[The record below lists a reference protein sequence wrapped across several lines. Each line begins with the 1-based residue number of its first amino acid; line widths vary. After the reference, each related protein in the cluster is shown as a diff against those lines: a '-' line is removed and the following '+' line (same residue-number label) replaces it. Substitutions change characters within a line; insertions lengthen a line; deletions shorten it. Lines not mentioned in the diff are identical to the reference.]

1 MGFSFFIFTFLVL
14 PNAYAGLRIYSLWPW
29 ANQHAFI
36 FWAMFALFVLI
47 QFLGPF
53 GERLFFPN
61 WRTNAGFEPFIP
73 ALNWAAYMAY
83 GILSIFVFYAVIGD
97 VIRIIWN
104 FIAPQDVTVDFDR
117 RMILT
122 LGVATAATTAVGV
135 WQAGIGNLKI
145 VKVDVPLDNLPKG
158 LDGFTIAQVSDL
170 HVGPIINKPFAD
182 KVVEIVNGL
191 NADMVAL
198 TGDFV
203 DSSVSDIADDVASLA
218 DLQSRHGTF
227 YVTGNHEY
235 YSGAEEWQAHFR
247 TVGINVLANEHQV
260 IEHNGEQLVIAGV
273 NDFSTIKIQHPNVCS
288 PQQALRGAPQGVKKI
303 LLAHQPITYTL
314 SESEG
319 VDLQLS
325 GHTHAGQYFPFSMV
339 IRFFQR
345 YYKGL
350 NRHDDKMWI
359 YVNSATG
366 YWGPPLR
373 AGVPGEITLLTLRA
387 A

>member
-1 MGFSFFIFTFLVL
+1 MGFSFFIFTFLFL
-14 PNAYAGLRIYSLWPW
+14 PNAYAGLRIFSLWPW
-29 ANQHAFI
+29 ANQNAIF
-36 FWAMFALFVLI
+36 FWAIFSIFVLV
-47 QFLGPF
+47 QFAGPF

-61 WRTNAGFEPFIP
+61 WRANAGLSAYIP
-73 ALNWAAYMAY
+73 AMNWAAYMAY
-83 GILSIFVFYAVIGD
+83 GILSIFVFYTVIGD
-97 VIRIIWN
+97 LIRVIWLHLSPADN
-104 FIAPQDVTVDFDR
+104 TVDFDR

-122 LGVATAATTAVGV
+122 LGVATAATTAVGF
-135 WQAGIGNLKI
+135 WQAGIAHMKV

-170 HVGPIINKPFAD
+170 HVGPIIDKSYAD
-182 KVVEIVNGL
+182 KVAEIVNGL

-203 DSSVSDIADDVASLA
+203 DSSVADIADEVIALNT
-218 DLQSRHGTF
+218 LRSRHGTY

-235 YSGAEEWQAHFR
+235 YSGADEWQAYFK
-247 TVGINVLANEHQV
+247 TQGIHVLANEHDI
-260 IEHNGEQLVIAGV
+260 IEHNGARLVIAGV
-273 NDFSTIKIQHPNVCS
+273 NDYSTIKIGRSDACNPEK
-288 PQQALRGAPQGVKKI
+288 ALQGAPADLKKI

-314 SESEG
+314 SESQG

-339 IRFFQR
+339 IRLFQR

-350 NRHDDKMWI
+350 NRHNNMWI